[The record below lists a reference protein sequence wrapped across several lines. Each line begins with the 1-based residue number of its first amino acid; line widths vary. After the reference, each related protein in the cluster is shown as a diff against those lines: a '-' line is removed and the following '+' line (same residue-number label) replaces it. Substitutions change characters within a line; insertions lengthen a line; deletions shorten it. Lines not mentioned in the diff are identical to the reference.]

1 MSYFD
6 SRKNDELLKCIDR
19 MVTLY
24 IYDTIILLDKLLTED
39 EDCSATVIYDR
50 LKEYL
55 LFDKLL
61 NDKVDEIDVFEWIR
75 TKRYST
81 DDIIFFKKKIKEQ

>member
-1 MSYFD
+1 
-6 SRKNDELLKCIDR
+6 

-24 IYDTIILLDKLLTED
+24 MYDTIILLDKLLTED

-61 NDKVDEIDVFEWIR
+61 NNKVDEIDVFEWMR